1 MLKDPNR
8 IKPFLAKIEKLWLKN
23 PDLRFG
29 QLIVWITRTNEI
41 MPKFFYME
49 DEIVLEKLEELEKD
63 LKRK

>member
-1 MLKDPNR
+1 MRDPNR
-8 IKPFLAKIEKLWLKN
+8 IQPFLEKIEEFWMKN
-23 PDLRFG
+23 PDFRFG